1 MKKFLLILLISIQT
15 SICVAKDVNTLG
27 NKTLDLM
34 EEMSEAWKLV
44 KNKQSAKTQGVKIR
58 EIANKLSQ
66 VALDLTKLQRPD
78 NPTRIKIKENRAE
91 RIKQVSLE
99 MAKTIVQMQVN
110 VPVMKSFEA
119 ELETI
124 KKQMAISKKVFD
136 LYFEPDQ
143 EKAP

>member
-1 MKKFLLILLISIQT
+1 
-15 SICVAKDVNTLG
+15 
-27 NKTLDLM
+27 M

>member
-66 VALDLTKLQRPD
+66 VALDLTKLQRPFR
-78 NPTRIKIKENRAE
+78 NG
-91 RIKQVSLE
+91 
-99 MAKTIVQMQVN
+99 
-110 VPVMKSFEA
+110 
-119 ELETI
+119 
-124 KKQMAISKKVFD
+124 
-136 LYFEPDQ
+136 
-143 EKAP
+143 

>member
-1 MKKFLLILLISIQT
+1 
-15 SICVAKDVNTLG
+15 
-27 NKTLDLM
+27 
-34 EEMSEAWKLV
+34 
-44 KNKQSAKTQGVKIR
+44 
-58 EIANKLSQ
+58 
-66 VALDLTKLQRPD
+66 
-78 NPTRIKIKENRAE
+78 
-91 RIKQVSLE
+91 